1 MPSGKNIPDFYDQP
15 PGVGKLLIP
24 SDCFFLKNLF
34 PPGRG
39 DYAVLTERQSQ
50 SVQKFYQYLTFKTE
64 DVPYLIYMLVTSN
77 NWLVVVLDLAVPS
90 D

>member
-1 MPSGKNIPDFYDQP
+1 MPSGKNNPDFYDQP

-24 SDCFFLKNLF
+24 SDCFFVKNLF

-50 SVQKFYQYLTFKTE
+50 DKSFIST
-64 DVPYLIYMLVTSN
+64 
-77 NWLVVVLDLAVPS
+77 
-90 D
+90 

>member
-1 MPSGKNIPDFYDQP
+1 MPSGKNNPDFYDQP

-24 SDCFFLKNLF
+24 SDCFFLKNLL

-50 SVQKFYQYLTFKTE
+50 SVQNFYQYLAFKTRCT
-64 DVPYLIYMLVTSN
+64 LLN
-77 NWLVVVLDLAVPS
+77 LC
-90 D
+90 